1 MKVLLVIK
9 GEPDY
14 QSDAVMHG
22 LYSLLGTDLTHTS
35 EYKLMYKPLTTPE
48 ELLAT
53 SGRGFTMWGN
63 LPDYLNDNSDIP
75 EKIKN
80 RYFDYIIYGSV
91 RRCVDYYDIASLY
104 YPKDRIILIDGE
116 DDTHVILGTGNLLFK
131 RELTQSYDDVYP
143 ISFAIPEVKIVT
155 QVPEK
160 IKTIADYKPSSPGS
174 GYVYNSEAEYYK
186 NYQDA
191 TYALTHKKSG
201 WDCMRHY
208 EILANG
214 CIPYF
219 PDLKDCPELTMTN
232 FPKELVLRS
241 NELYLIDTPEQHEIA
256 HKLLEHT
263 KTHHRTIDLAK
274 YIIDTIKNK

>member
-1 MKVLLVIK
+1 MKVLLIIK

-22 LYSLLGTDLTHTS
+22 LYSLLGDNLTHTS
-35 EYKLMYKPLTTPE
+35 EYKLMYKTLTTPE

-63 LPDYLNDNSDIP
+63 LPEYLNDNSDIP
-75 EKIKN
+75 KKIEN
-80 RYFDYIIYGSV
+80 RYYDYIVYGSV
-91 RRCVDYYDIASLY
+91 RRCIDYYDIVNLY

-116 DDTHVILGTGNLLFK
+116 DDTHIVQGTGNHMFK
-131 RELTQSYDDVYP
+131 RELIEHHDNVFP
-143 ISFAIPEVKIVT
+143 ISFAIPEEKIVKS
-155 QVPEK
+155 VSL
-160 IKTIADYKPSSPGS
+160 KTKLIADYKPSSPGS
-174 GYVYNSEAEYYK
+174 GYVFNSEEEYYK
-186 NYQDA
+186 NYQTA

-219 PDLKDCPELTMTN
+219 TDLKDCPGLTMTN
-232 FPKELVLRS
+232 FPKELILRS
-241 NELYLIDTPEQHEIA
+241 NELFDVNTDEHFEITN
-256 HKLLEHT
+256 KLLEHT

-274 YIIDTIKNK
+274 YIIDTVKNI